1 MTTPNQKGQFKPTG
15 WEQVKRTAASV
26 KDEIEQQKL
35 LQYVLTHCSANQIE
49 DVLEEIE
56 SIRQNRQKS
65 MFDSNEEK
73 TDDLEL
79 TDLVKYERKDQQ
91 KLLTDLM
98 DKITEDLNVP
108 LNFSLATICHGLLDN
123 YDLSKVGLKNFEI

>member
-1 MTTPNQKGQFKPTG
+1 
-15 WEQVKRTAASV
+15 
-26 KDEIEQQKL
+26 
-35 LQYVLTHCSANQIE
+35 
-49 DVLEEIE
+49 
-56 SIRQNRQKS
+56 

-108 LNFSLATICHGLLDN
+108 FNFSLATICHGLLDN

>member
-1 MTTPNQKGQFKPTG
+1 
-15 WEQVKRTAASV
+15 
-26 KDEIEQQKL
+26 
-35 LQYVLTHCSANQIE
+35 
-49 DVLEEIE
+49 
-56 SIRQNRQKS
+56 

-108 LNFSLATICHGLLDN
+108 FNFSLATICHDLLDN
-123 YDLSKVGLKNFEI
+123 YDLSKDRVKIFEN

>member
-1 MTTPNQKGQFKPTG
+1 
-15 WEQVKRTAASV
+15 
-26 KDEIEQQKL
+26 
-35 LQYVLTHCSANQIE
+35 
-49 DVLEEIE
+49 
-56 SIRQNRQKS
+56 

-108 LNFSLATICHGLLDN
+108 FNFSLATICHGLLDN
-123 YDLSKVGLKNFEI
+123 YDLSKVGLKNFENQKVLRKFQPFQVNFFNSKNFNPLIKG